1 MLWKLPLRH
10 PDHFAGVIEEHR
22 AGTGRALIERED
34 IATHVKSSL
43 CARSR
48 CQEDPPR
55 RQTFL
60 LISAIGLGMRGLPGY
75 GLRE

>member
-34 IATHVKSSL
+34 IPTHVKGIRS
-43 CARSR
+43 ARSR

-55 RQTFL
+55 RQIFL
-60 LISAIGLGMRGLPGY
+60 LISATGLGMRGLPTNE
-75 GLRE
+75 LRE